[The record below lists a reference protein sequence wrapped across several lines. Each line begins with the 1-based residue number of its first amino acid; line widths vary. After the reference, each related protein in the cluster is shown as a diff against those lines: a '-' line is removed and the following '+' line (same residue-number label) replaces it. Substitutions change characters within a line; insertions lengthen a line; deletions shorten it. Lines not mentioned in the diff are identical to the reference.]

1 MHARKIND
9 RLTLSIA
16 FFLGLSVFT
25 NGIYRYN
32 LPAYQFHNSAK
43 QLDNQGPILS
53 FFNGPFPASC
63 LFIFVFSNKHYYF
76 YNKYMWKMSSHY
88 IVLGFEPT
96 TFRTWV
102 SSHNHWTRAPA
113 QYYKVLRMVTVL
125 TQQITTS
132 RTWDFYFWGSPNKR
146 LCSID
151 RQPANLI

>member
-53 FFNGPFPASC
+53 FFMGHSRPLVC
-63 LFIFVFSNKHYYF
+63 LFLSFQTNITLF
-76 YNKYMWKMSSHY
+76 
-88 IVLGFEPT
+88 T
-96 TFRTWV
+96 T
-102 SSHNHWTRAPA
+102 NICEKCPA
-113 QYYKVLRMVTVL
+113 T
-125 TQQITTS
+125 I
-132 RTWDFYFWGSPNKR
+132 
-146 LCSID
+146 
-151 RQPANLI
+151 

>member
-53 FFNGPFPASC
+53 FFNGPVQEAWRSGPR
-63 LFIFVFSNKHYYF
+63 
-76 YNKYMWKMSSHY
+76 
-88 IVLGFEPT
+88 T
-96 TFRTWV
+96 TDG
-102 SSHNHWTRAPA
+102 
-113 QYYKVLRMVTVL
+113 KE
-125 TQQITTS
+125 
-132 RTWDFYFWGSPNKR
+132 
-146 LCSID
+146 
-151 RQPANLI
+151 